1 MSYLVNRSYD
11 HSSDHIHPLPP
22 STQPQSGRAV
32 LQNACHLFFSHVV
45 LVKWAGVRLF
55 CPVLWIL
62 AKKPAPLRSS
72 CLRGLQPG
80 SCWAAHSSRCASL
93 GESWGLV
100 TSSDLPL
107 LRPRDPRNN
116 QPGLSSWMWTKVL
129 ARPVPA
135 FSWNGL
141 WFWEWLRR
149 WVESLRNPLESELE
163 PPRSVY
169 DHAFWINL
177 QASGDCFRVYILLG
191 RGYCQSWREQ

>member
-1 MSYLVNRSYD
+1 MTTLVITFS
-11 HSSDHIHPLPP
+11 P
-22 STQPQSGRAV
+22 STFDPAPEWQSSTTKG
-32 LQNACHLFFSHVV
+32 ACHLFFFFMWCLWNEQGWDYSVPFFESWRRNQHLYGVPV
-45 LVKWAGVRLF
+45 WEGCSLARVGLLTPAGVQ
-55 CPVLWIL
+55 V
-62 AKKPAPLRSS
+62 
-72 CLRGLQPG
+72 
-80 SCWAAHSSRCASL
+80 

-107 LRPRDPRNN
+107 LCPRGPRNN

-141 WFWEWLRR
+141 WFWEWLRL
-149 WVESLRNPLESELE
+149 WVESLWNPLESELE

-177 QASGDCFRVYILLG
+177 QASGDCFRVHIMLG
-191 RGYCQSWREQ
+191 RTYCQGWREQ